1 MSLHLTTQDLARLEE
16 ASRAL
21 LSPLAA
27 PSVDAWRS
35 EVLRAVGALIGADVG
50 LFMLS
55 TAPTVHF
62 SDTLDPC
69 FLAAYDRPVEGV
81 GPDGVR
87 LGDPVI
93 MRWLSERRRHQQEVF
108 DNASANALLAPYGM
122 SLEKSPLMADG
133 FIGAGVRDQGSMFAS
148 FPGGEAMV
156 QSGFARSSRR
166 RLDSAALPVLRLL
179 VPAFKTSLDTL
190 ARLDAHRRALDAVE
204 SPIAVFG
211 PVGVELH
218 RNAALSALLERV
230 PAAAADLEAAL
241 RRLAGQLDRRP
252 SSGVADSPPAP
263 AATVATPAGRCVL
276 RGTLLQPG
284 AFGPDA
290 CVMITVSTAGGPVMP
305 EAAVVRERFGLTRR
319 EAEVALLAAA
329 GLSND
334 AIAERLYISPHTA
347 RHHVESV
354 LAKLGV
360 SSRSAI
366 ALQLVG
372 AA

>member
-1 MSLHLTTQDLARLEE
+1 MSLHLTTDDLARLQD

-27 PSVDAWRS
+27 PSVDAWRA
-35 EVLRAVGALIGADVG
+35 EVLRAVGDLLGADVG

-62 SDTLDPC
+62 SDTLDPR

-87 LGDPVI
+87 MGDPVI
-93 MRWLSERRRHQQEVF
+93 MRWLCERRRHRQEVF

-122 SLEKSPLMADG
+122 SLEESPLMVDG
-133 FIGAGVRDQGSMFAS
+133 LLGAGVRDQGSMFVS

-156 QSGFARSSRR
+156 QSGFMRNARR
-166 RLDSAALPVLRLL
+166 RLHGSALPVLELL
-179 VPAFKTSLDTL
+179 VPAFAAAMHTL
-190 ARLDAHRRALDAVE
+190 ARLDAHRLALDVVD
-204 SPIAVFG
+204 SPLAVFG
-211 PVGVELH
+211 PGGNELH
-218 RNAALSALLERV
+218 RNAALSAVMER
-230 PAAAADLEAAL
+230 ANHAAADLEAAL
-241 RRLAGQLDRRP
+241 KRLARQLHHP
-252 SSGVADSPPAP
+252 ADPPAGPTAP
-263 AATVATPAGRCVL
+263 ATLVETPAGRYTL
-276 RGTLLQPG
+276 RGTLLAPG
-284 AFGPDA
+284 VFGTDA
-290 CVMITVSTAGGPVMP
+290 CVMVTVAVPDSPVRPDAGV
-305 EAAVVRERFGLTRR
+305 ARERFGLTRR

-334 AIAERLYISPHTA
+334 AIAERLYISSHTA
-347 RHHVESV
+347 RHHVEAV
-354 LAKLGV
+354 LAKVGV

-366 ALQLVG
+366 ALRLVG